1 MSWKARNKTELI
13 IEVWEK
19 LDCES
24 VGAAEIEAI
33 EVVLEDRYGAAAVDS
48 PMITARLLAD
58 EGAHLRHAEIMR
70 LHVSR
75 SSKRPYEAAF
85 RSALK
90 FDDLRVTLASLR
102 HLDNLRRKLMSEND
116 RHGLRAMRDAV
127 IAAKAEAR
135 AAAERSSLDAGT
147 QHVQAEIAEWLT
159 VWLQTPNLFESW
171 VTVRQR
177 SASFKDRFGNI

>member
-1 MSWKARNKTELI
+1 MSWKARNKTDLI

-24 VGAAEIEAI
+24 VGVAEIEAI
-33 EVVLEDRYGAAAVDS
+33 EVVLRDNYGAAAVDP

-75 SSKRPYEAAF
+75 SSQRPHDAAF

-90 FDDLRVTLASLR
+90 FDNLRVTLASLR
-102 HLDNLRRKLMSEND
+102 HLNNLRRRLTSEND

-127 IAAKAEAR
+127 IAAKADAR
-135 AAAERSSLDAGT
+135 AAAERPTLDAGT
-147 QHVQAEIAEWLT
+147 RHVQAEIAEWLT
-159 VWLQTPNLFESW
+159 VWLQTPDLFENW
-171 VTVRQR
+171 VMVRQR
-177 SASFKDRFGNI
+177 SASFTDKFGNI